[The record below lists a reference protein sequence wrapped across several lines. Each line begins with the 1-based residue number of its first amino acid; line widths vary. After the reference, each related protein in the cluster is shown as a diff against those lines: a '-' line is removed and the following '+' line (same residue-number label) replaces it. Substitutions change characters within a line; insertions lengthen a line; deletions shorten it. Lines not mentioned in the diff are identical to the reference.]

1 MSNGTESPT
10 ELGTKPVGALLKQYA
25 IPGIIAMTASSLY
38 NMVDSIY
45 IGHIPDVGSLSIAGL
60 AVTFPL
66 MNISTAFGTLVGV
79 GAATMISVL
88 LGQKNY
94 KVASKVLSNEVT
106 LNILT
111 GLIFTVIT
119 LLWMDPILRFF
130 GASDATLPFARGYM
144 FIIALGNMVTHLYFG
159 LNSVVRAS
167 GNPKLAMGLTL
178 FTVISNAILDPIFI
192 FVLGMGVQG
201 AALATVLCQMM
212 SLGYTLWY
220 FMNPDRFLHLTPS
233 LKSFRVD
240 WRIAKDSLAI
250 GMGPFL
256 MNLASCIVVLFINQ
270 QLVKWGGDL
279 AIGAYGIVNRITF
292 LFVMIVFGF
301 NQGMQPI
308 AGYNYGARQYGR
320 VREVYVKTAMWA
332 TLVTTLGFIVS
343 EFLARPAVEIF
354 TNDPVLI
361 EKAARGLQ
369 KMNVVFFLVGF
380 QMVTTNLFQCLGMV
394 RKSIFLSLSRQL
406 LFLLP
411 CIYIL
416 PALLESEDGV
426 WYSFPISD
434 TIAAFITGIL
444 AWSLLVKLGK
454 LKDGDDPSIL
464 GSQI

>member
-1 MSNGTESPT
+1 MASGAVPT
-10 ELGTKPVGALLKQYA
+10 ELGTKPINALIRQYA
-25 IPGIIAMTASSLY
+25 VPGIIAMTASSLY

-60 AVTFPL
+60 AITFPL
-66 MNISTAFGTLVGV
+66 MNISTALGTLVGV
-79 GAATMISVL
+79 GASTMISVL

-94 KVASKVLSNEVT
+94 KVAGKVLSNEIT
-106 LNILT
+106 LNIIT
-111 GLIFTVIT
+111 GLLFTFVC
-119 LLWMDPILRFF
+119 LVWMDPILRFF
-130 GASDATLPFARGYM
+130 GASDATLPFARDYM
-144 FIIALGNMVTHLYFG
+144 AIIALGNVVTHLYFG
-159 LNSVVRAS
+159 LNSVVRSS

-192 FVLGMGVQG
+192 FVLGMGIRG
-201 AALATVLCQMM
+201 AAIATVLCQLM
-212 SLGYTLWY
+212 SLSYTLWY
-220 FMNPDRFLHLTPS
+220 FLNPERFLHLPRS
-233 LKSFRVD
+233 IHMFRVD
-240 WRIAKDSLAI
+240 WRIAKDSLSI
-250 GMGPFL
+250 GLGPFL

-320 VREVYVKTAMWA
+320 VREVYLKTAMWA
-332 TLVTTLGFIVS
+332 TLVTFLGFVAS
-343 EFLARPAVEIF
+343 VFFPVPVVKIF
-354 TNDPVLI
+354 TNDPILI
-361 EKAARGLQ
+361 EKASRGLRM
-369 KMNVVFFLVGF
+369 MNIVFPIVGF

-411 CIYIL
+411 CIYLL
-416 PALLESEDGV
+416 PALLESEVGV

-434 TIAAFITGIL
+434 TIAAVITAIL
-444 AWSLLVKLGK
+444 GWQLLVKLGK
-454 LKDGDDPSIL
+454 LKDGEDPSIL

>member
-1 MSNGTESPT
+1 MSNTAIPT
-10 ELGTKPVGALLKQYA
+10 ELGTKPIGELIKQYA
-25 IPGIIAMTASSLY
+25 VPGIIAMTASSLY

-45 IGHIPDVGSLSIAGL
+45 IGHIPEVGSLSIAGL
-60 AVTFPL
+60 AITFPL

-94 KVASKVLSNEVT
+94 KVAGKVLSNEVT

-111 GLIFTVIT
+111 GLIFTFVT
-119 LLWMDPILRFF
+119 LLWMNPILRFF
-130 GASDATLPFARGYM
+130 GASDATLPFARSYM
-144 FIIALGNMVTHLYFG
+144 TIIALGNMVTHLYFG
-159 LNSVVRAS
+159 LNSVVRSS

-192 FVLGMGVQG
+192 FVLGMGIQG
-201 AALATVLCQMM
+201 AALATVLCQLM
-212 SLGYTLWY
+212 SLLYTLKY
-220 FMNPDRFLHLTPS
+220 FMNQERFLHLPRT
-233 LKSFRVD
+233 LRMYRVD
-240 WRIAKDSLAI
+240 WKIAKDSLAI

-279 AIGAYGIVNRITF
+279 AIGAYGIVNRLVF
-292 LFVMIVFGF
+292 LFIMIVMGF

-308 AGYNYGARQYGR
+308 AGYNFGARQYGR
-320 VREVYVKTAMWA
+320 VREVYVKTALWA
-332 TLVTTLGFIVS
+332 TLVTTLGWIVS
-343 EFLARPAVEIF
+343 EFLAEPAVNIF
-354 TNDPVLI
+354 TNDPVLM
-361 EKAARGLQ
+361 EKASRGLQ
-369 KMNVVFFLVGF
+369 KMNVVFPIVGF

-411 CIYIL
+411 AIYLL
-416 PALLESEDGV
+416 PAMLESENGV
-426 WYSFPISD
+426 WISFPIADSVS
-434 TIAAFITGIL
+434 ALITGVF
-444 AWSLLVKLGK
+444 AWGLLVKLGK